1 MKFSFQ
7 ELQEENR
14 ILNRTV
20 KRQGLE
26 LERLLGAEG
35 ELERFI
41 QELYNGGLGGYGIS
55 IDPEDRDMTLYTRK
69 QNRKALRFFRRTL
82 DRALLALH
90 YGYDLAACDK
100 LEDALERADGDPT
113 VEDWFQGE
121 IADLLAEEILGLQ
134 ALIGCP

>member
-35 ELERFI
+35 ELPTILQAHNAEV
-41 QELYNGGLGGYGIS
+41 
-55 IDPEDRDMTLYTRK
+55 
-69 QNRKALRFFRRTL
+69 
-82 DRALLALH
+82 RALKAKLKKVQQDCKDLALKV
-90 YGYDLAACDK
+90 DRR
-100 LEDALERADGDPT
+100 DALLFKMRETNR
-113 VEDWFQGE
+113 
-121 IADLLAEEILGLQ
+121 
-134 ALIGCP
+134 